1 MAMEEVLAG
10 EAGGVVRTKKSLG
23 PLPTLATAFSRL
35 CDRFHR
41 DCGDRR
47 RFRTRGL
54 LPHHAPPRGLRNYCA
69 MTVDSQI
76 FSWGEVIR
84 PFSART
90 PQTRSPRTLSTAASI
105 LLFASDH
112 RTLHRDLIPTSAV
125 PLRAHSIHFVASS
138 SSPAPSKTFSST
150 PLPLLALRPTFS
162 RLFPQPISDPNS
174 SKTPTLRPGNRSDPR
189 STCPKFLRALR
200 SDFSVHAPVRPI
212 GSESPRDP
220 FHMLREALDFGL
232 TLVPTPDITIPTNS
246 LSRHPRPLRHKSLGP
261 SDLVRNLCPWFSELS
276 IRLNVAIRLA
286 LHSLYFLSFLSF
298 SPSTL

>member
-1 MAMEEVLAG
+1 MPKLKAWSTISRGVMEGLRIEEDIAIGKVLAG
-10 EAGGVVRTKKSLG
+10 RAGGVVRTKKSLG

-138 SSPAPSKTFSST
+138 SSPAHRRQLQARPS
-150 PLPLLALRPTFS
+150 
-162 RLFPQPISDPNS
+162 
-174 SKTPTLRPGNRSDPR
+174 
-189 STCPKFLRALR
+189 
-200 SDFSVHAPVRPI
+200 
-212 GSESPRDP
+212 
-220 FHMLREALDFGL
+220 
-232 TLVPTPDITIPTNS
+232 
-246 LSRHPRPLRHKSLGP
+246 PRPLSLFSHSGPPSRVYFRSLSPIPIHRRLTRSGPVTVPIRATRVRGFSAHSGQTSPCTRP
-261 SDLVRNLCPWFSELS
+261 SDQ
-276 IRLNVAIRLA
+276 
-286 LHSLYFLSFLSF
+286 
-298 SPSTL
+298 

>member
-1 MAMEEVLAG
+1 MAKKKLLAG
-10 EAGGVVRTKKSLG
+10 RAGGVVRTKKSLG

-112 RTLHRDLIPTSAV
+112 RTPRRDLVPTLAV
-125 PLRAHSIHFVASS
+125 PSRAHSIHSVASS
-138 SSPAPSKTFSST
+138 SSPAQKQDLLLDPSPSSRT
-150 PLPLLALRPTFS
+150 QAHLLASIPAAYLRSQFIEDSHAPARQPFRSAQHVSEVSPRTPVRLLRVRARPTNRIGIPTRPFS
-162 RLFPQPISDPNS
+162 HAS
-174 SKTPTLRPGNRSDPR
+174 RSFR
-189 STCPKFLRALR
+189 LR
-200 SDFSVHAPVRPI
+200 SDTRP
-212 GSESPRDP
+212 D
-220 FHMLREALDFGL
+220 
-232 TLVPTPDITIPTNS
+232 
-246 LSRHPRPLRHKSLGP
+246 SRHHDTDEFPFQAS
-261 SDLVRNLCPWFSELS
+261 
-276 IRLNVAIRLA
+276 A
-286 LHSLYFLSFLSF
+286 
-298 SPSTL
+298 PSTS

>member
-1 MAMEEVLAG
+1 MTWPRISARVLAESEEDGEPIPKLNAWSTISRGVMEGLRIEEDIAIGKVLAG
-10 EAGGVVRTKKSLG
+10 RAGGVVRTKKSLG

-54 LPHHAPPRGLRNYCA
+54 LPHHAPPCGLRNYCA

-112 RTLHRDLIPTSAV
+112 RTPHPSSQSHSDSRCIVATALDSLRRQLI
-125 PLRAHSIHFVASS
+125 VASS
-138 SSPAPSKTFSST
+138 ETRSSPRPLSLFSYSGLPSRVYSPCLS
-150 PLPLLALRPTFS
+150 PIPIHRRLS
-162 RLFPQPISDPNS
+162 RSGPATVPI
-174 SKTPTLRPGNRSDPR
+174 RA
-189 STCPKFLRALR
+189 TCVRG
-200 SDFSVHAPVRPI
+200 FSVHS
-212 GSESPRDP
+212 GQ
-220 FHMLREALDFGL
+220 
-232 TLVPTPDITIPTNS
+232 TPPCT
-246 LSRHPRPLRHKSLGP
+246 RP
-261 SDLVRNLCPWFSELS
+261 SDQSHRNPH
-276 IRLNVAIRLA
+276 A
-286 LHSLYFLSFLSF
+286 
-298 SPSTL
+298 TLFTCFAKL

>member
-1 MAMEEVLAG
+1 MRAKRLTMTWPRISARILAESEEDGEPIPKLNAWRTISRGVMEGFRMEEDMAMETLLAG
-10 EAGGVVRTKKSLG
+10 EAGRVVRTKKSLG

-112 RTLHRDLIPTSAV
+112 RTPHRDPIPTSAV
-125 PLRAHSIHFVASS
+125 PSRAHSIHSVASS
-138 SSPAPSKTFSST
+138 SSPAQKQDLLLDPSPSSRT
-150 PLPLLALRPTFS
+150 QAHLLAS
-162 RLFPQPISDPNS
+162 
-174 SKTPTLRPGNRSDPR
+174 
-189 STCPKFLRALR
+189 
-200 SDFSVHAPVRPI
+200 
-212 GSESPRDP
+212 
-220 FHMLREALDFGL
+220 
-232 TLVPTPDITIPTNS
+232 IPAAY
-246 LSRHPRPLRHKSLGP
+246 L
-261 SDLVRNLCPWFSELS
+261 
-276 IRLNVAIRLA
+276 
-286 LHSLYFLSFLSF
+286 
-298 SPSTL
+298 